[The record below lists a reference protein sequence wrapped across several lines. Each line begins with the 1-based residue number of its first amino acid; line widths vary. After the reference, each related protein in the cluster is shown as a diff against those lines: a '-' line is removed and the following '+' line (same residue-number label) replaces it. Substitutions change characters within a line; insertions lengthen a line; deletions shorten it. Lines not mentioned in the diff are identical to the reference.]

1 MFITTLESLTADD
14 TDPNHADVYER
25 AGGVTTLI
33 DVGTAFAGYPG
44 GDGGVAAVS
53 HDGERLV
60 LRTSAQLLPSD
71 TDATRDLYGIED
83 GVVTLL
89 TPGGQHVRFA
99 GASSDLRRVFF
110 LTTESLVPQDTD
122 TRHDLYE
129 SVQGATFLVS
139 LGPTGG
145 NGDFDIECC
154 SIHISEDGSS
164 VHFETAD
171 QLTAS
176 DTDASRDIYRAVAPA
191 GHVRPAGASP
201 FRASLVPAYNECTT
215 PNREHGPPLAFGSCA
230 PPGPASPNLKVGV
243 GDGSP
248 VCARS
253 GSCGWPSS
261 GRPRRSRRHRRADP
275 LQPLE
280 RDAYLGPVRVHR

>member
-1 MFITTLESLTADD
+1 MPTSMSA
-14 TDPNHADVYER
+14 PGV
-25 AGGVTTLI
+25 VTTLI
-33 DVGTAFAGYPG
+33 DVGTALAGYPG

-53 HDGERLV
+53 DDGERLV

-89 TPGGQHVRFA
+89 TPGEVNIVLFA
-99 GASSDLRRVFF
+99 GASSDARRVFF
-110 LTTESLVPQDTD
+110 RTSESLVPQDTD
-122 TRHDLYE
+122 TRLDLYE

-145 NGDFDIECC
+145 NGDFDIDCC

-176 DTDASRDIYRAVAPA
+176 DTDSSRDVYRAVAPA

-201 FRASLVPAYNECTT
+201 FRASLVPAYTECTT

-243 GDGSP
+243 GDVG
-248 VCARS
+248 RS
-253 GSCGWPSS
+253 IGFVRLAVDAGVPG
-261 GRPRRSRRHRRADP
+261 GRRRHRRADP

-280 RDAYLGPVRVHR
+280 RDAHLGPVRIHR